1 MNALLTAFR
10 AVFPPTMLIIVG
22 YISRLCKIVTE
33 DDIYRFNQ
41 LCYNVLISA
50 VVFHNVYKAEI
61 TVGECTPLLLFCV
74 LGILAECF
82 LAGILIKRIEPSPDS
97 QATMIQALFRTNV
110 VIMGLPLA
118 QSIYTDCGLMGAVYS
133 VMVPMFNVLAVILFE
148 THRNQKVESGKIALS
163 ILKNPLIIASIAAI
177 MLKCCGIHLPELL
190 TGVISNM
197 AGAGS
202 CIVLIL
208 LGASLEMQRLHAD
221 RRKLIICLIGRL
233 AVEPMLALLIAAAL
247 GFRGLPLLCVLVVFG
262 CPVATTS
269 HVIAQQMGGDGDLA
283 GEVLAMSVV
292 CSCFTMFGWIYLL
305 SSLALL

>member
-1 MNALLTAFR
+1 MNSLLIAFR
-10 AVFPPTMLIIVG
+10 AVFPPTMLIVIG
-22 YISRLCKIVTE
+22 YISRWCKVVTE
-33 DDIYRFNQ
+33 SDVYRFNR

-50 VVFHNVYKAEI
+50 VVFHNIYKAEI
-61 TVGECTPLLLFCV
+61 QLGDYALLLFCV
-74 LGILAECF
+74 AGALAEYF
-82 LAGILIKRIEPSPDS
+82 LAGLLVKRFEPSPAS

-118 QSIYTDCGLMGAVYS
+118 QSIYTDCSLMGAVYS
-133 VMVPMFNVLAVILFE
+133 VMVPMFNILAVILFE
-148 THRNQKVESGKIALS
+148 THRNRKIEPEKIALGV
-163 ILKNPLIIASIAAI
+163 LKNPLIVASIAAI
-177 MLKCCGIHLPELL
+177 ALKCVRIRLPELL

-208 LGASLEMQRLHAD
+208 LGASLEMRKLQAD
-221 RRKLIICLIGRL
+221 RRKLVFCLIGRL
-233 AVEPMLALLIAAAL
+233 VVEPMIALLTAGAL

-262 CPVATTS
+262 CPVAATS

-283 GEVLAMSVV
+283 GEILALSVV
-292 CSCFTMFGWIYLL
+292 CSCFSIFGWIYLL